1 VDQPVAPPAAPLDG
15 LIRRDRA
22 VALAG
27 LLATAAL
34 GWLALIRMAGPSS
47 AGAAMAM
54 PSMTR
59 WHGAELTALVAM
71 WAVMM
76 VAMMLPGAAPMIL
89 LFAGTMRR
97 RVARREPAVP
107 TAVFLLG
114 YLLAWTGFSVLAGS
128 AEWALH
134 GAALVSPA
142 TMRAVPPL
150 AGVLLVAAG
159 VFQWTP
165 LKRACLAH
173 CRSPLHFLSTGWRD
187 GAGGALAMGVR
198 HGLYCVGCCWLVMAL
213 LFVAGVM
220 NLAWVAVLAA
230 FVLVEKVAPAG
241 DAVGR
246 AAGVLLVGWGGW
258 LLLASAAVSA

>member
-1 VDQPVAPPAAPLDG
+1 M
-15 LIRRDRA
+15 
-22 VALAG
+22 
-27 LLATAAL
+27 L

-47 AGAAMAM
+47 AGAAMVM
-54 PSMTR
+54 PSMTH
-59 WHGAELTALVAM
+59 WHAAELAALVAM
-71 WAVMM
+71 WATMM
-76 VAMMLPGAAPMIL
+76 VAMMLPSAAPVIL

-97 RVARREPAVP
+97 RSARREPAVP

-114 YLLAWTGFSVLAGS
+114 YLLVWTGFSVLAGS

-173 CRSPLHFLSTGWRD
+173 CRSPLHFLSTGWRE
-187 GAGGALAMGVR
+187 GASGALAMGMR
-198 HGLYCVGCCWLVMAL
+198 HGLYCVGCCWLVMGL